1 MKNRLPVCSRVARF
15 AKFVLAGFLAVLLS
29 ACGGGGGG
37 GGGAPADLPV
47 DPPADPPA
55 DLPVD
60 LPVDLSADPPT
71 FGPSFSSAA
80 PSTASE
86 MISPRPPGT
95 YAERMTA
102 YATSNE
108 YDVSYTV
115 TDVNGVRSTQ
125 MDTHLA
131 RINAAAAYADGWTGR
146 GQVIAVVDTG
156 FLETHDELDELTGKT
171 AGKRTL
177 QGYTPALGNKGHG
190 TFVASVAAG
199 NRSGSTSGLDMH
211 GVAFDARLH
220 YTEIRLGS
228 GGGVY
233 RPFQLTDYEDS
244 DDRTNAA
251 FYSNVMEGGR
261 AANARIINLS
271 FGVNGAAGIY
281 DRAEVRRRFVRT
293 ASILAQTHTYNSAG
307 FRVPLSRPNADK
319 SIFVWAAGNSGGLTD
334 PSTMAA
340 PNHATPHLLAGLSLH
355 FPELQSHS
363 LAVVAL
369 DQVGVIAS
377 YSNRCGSAAS
387 FCIAAPGSGIVG
399 ADPIDNNDND
409 ENDDYRVS
417 RGTSFAAPIVSGA
430 LAVLAQRFPTLG
442 TDELVTR
449 IKASA
454 TKTDRY
460 ADPAIYGQGLLNL
473 GAAIAPIGT
482 LSVAGLSRSDSFVSP
497 GSSFGDALDVAFTNQ
512 FVTGFD
518 SLNAPFDYSLQ
529 GFVKTAPAST
539 LQPLTTM
546 HNDLY
551 AQRDDDLGNA
561 SPQNY
566 FTGAGGFAL
575 HGGAQSTAGLRR
587 INADTSS
594 HLHLSNGGIDFA
606 FAKRERLVF
615 SAFADTA
622 HRNGT
627 PQVAGLRFAWRPQT
641 DYGFA
646 FGGGYL
652 REASEVLQSEGGGAF
667 GNLSAET
674 LFLAAGGNWEINQW
688 RIHAGAEVGAVLA
701 QGERWFDD
709 LSPLFTSSFS
719 LGTARRL
726 SANDEIRF
734 GLSSPLRIEQGKA
747 NLTLPVGRTKNGVVQ
762 YAKTSASLTPSGRQI
777 DLTATWQRRLPVGYF
792 TLSARASHDP
802 NHTAAADADLA
813 TLASYH
819 LDF

>member
-37 GGGAPADLPV
+37 GGGA
-47 DPPADPPA
+47 
-55 DLPVD
+55 PVD

-95 YAERMTA
+95 YAERMAA
-102 YATSNE
+102 YAASNE
-108 YDVSYTV
+108 YQVSYIV

-125 MDTHLA
+125 TDTHLD

-293 ASILAQTHTYNSAG
+293 ALILAQTYTYDDEGSI
-307 FRVPLSRPNADK
+307 VPLSRPNADK
-319 SIFVWAAGNSGGLTD
+319 SIFVWAAGNSGNRMIPG
-334 PSTMAA
+334 PIPGTMIAVD
-340 PNHATPHLLAGLSLH
+340 HATPHLFAGLSLH

-369 DQVGVIAS
+369 DQNGTIAG
-377 YSNRCGSAAS
+377 YSNHCGSAAS
-387 FCIAAPGSGIVG
+387 FCIAAPGSGILG
-399 ADPIDNNDND
+399 ADPIDNNDNND
-409 ENDDYRVS
+409 NDDDYRVAG
-417 RGTSFAAPIVSGA
+417 GTSFAAPIVSGA

-482 LSVAGLSRSDSFVSP
+482 VSVAGLSRSDSFVSP

-539 LQPLTTM
+539 LQPLATM

-551 AQRDDDLGNA
+551 AQRADDLPNA
-561 SPQNY
+561 NSQNY

-575 HGGAQSTAGLRR
+575 HGGAQSDSGLRR

-652 REASEVLQSEGGGAF
+652 REASEVLQSESGGAF

-747 NLTLPVGRTKNGVVQ
+747 NLTLPAGRTKNGVVQ
-762 YAKTSASLTPSGRQI
+762 YAETSASLTPSGRQI
-777 DLTATWQRRLPVGYF
+777 DLTATWQRRLPVGHF

>member
-1 MKNRLPVCSRVARF
+1 MKNRLPVCSRVACF

-37 GGGAPADLPV
+37 GGGASV
-47 DPPADPPA
+47 DPSADP
-55 DLPVD
+55 PVD
-60 LPVDLSADPPT
+60 LPIFL
-71 FGPSFSSAA
+71 SAA
-80 PSTASE
+80 PSTDPLTDPLV
-86 MISPRPPGT
+86 ISPSPSGA
-95 YAERMTA
+95 YAERVAA
-102 YATSNE
+102 YAASNE
-108 YDVSYTV
+108 YQVSYEV
-115 TDVNGVRSTQ
+115 TDVNGENPTI
-125 MDTHLA
+125 MTDTHLA

-171 AGKRTL
+171 AGKRTQ
-177 QGYTPALGNKGHG
+177 QGYTPALGNKRHG

-220 YTEIRLGS
+220 YTEISLGS
-228 GGGVY
+228 GDGMY
-233 RPFQLTDYEDS
+233 RPFPLTDYEVR
-244 DDRTNAA
+244 DDRRNAA
-251 FYSNVMEGGR
+251 FYSTILEGGR
-261 AANARIINLS
+261 TANARIINLS

-293 ASILAQTHTYNSAG
+293 ALILAQTYTYDDEG
-307 FRVPLSRPNADK
+307 LIVPLSRPNADK

-369 DQVGVIAS
+369 DQNGTIAG

-417 RGTSFAAPIVSGA
+417 NGTSFAAPIVSGA

-460 ADPAIYGQGLLNL
+460 ADRDIYGQGLLNL

-482 LSVAGLSRSDSFVSP
+482 VSVAGLSRSDSFVSP

-539 LQPLTTM
+539 LQPLATM

-551 AQRDDDLGNA
+551 AQRDDDLGNANPYA

-575 HGGAQSTAGLRR
+575 HGGAQSDSGLRR
-587 INADTSS
+587 INADASS

-641 DYGFA
+641 DHGFA

-701 QGERWFDD
+701 QGGRWFDD

-747 NLTLPVGRTKNGVVQ
+747 NLTLPVGRTKNGIVQ